1 LDDNPRPTKRQ
12 RYQRSDDTSDE
23 ELLSTDD
30 EGYYI
35 LEYSLEP
42 SGSVYHPMDT
52 TEASTA
58 EADTKV
64 EDWEDLKEL
73 FGRAADQYESACARS
88 MASSTSYFFPLGDD
102 VNEALPL
109 LRGVIHE
116 CHRFLLLY
124 EDPSTLFAEP
134 NSRRS
139 KSPEPVSISPSSQSK
154 ARKKWFVAYRAVV
167 LVLTTAQQMQG
178 VAYRVPR
185 NPGHCPVP
193 LWQLDCAG
201 RIRRSPRRAKRP
213 HNLLARRTRRIRDG

>member
-23 ELLSTDD
+23 ELLSSDD

-88 MASSTSYFFPLGDD
+88 MASFYVLLFPPRRRR
-102 VNEALPL
+102 E
-109 LRGVIHE
+109 RGPAAPAW
-116 CHRFLLLY
+116 CYPRM
-124 EDPSTLFAEP
+124 PSLSATL
-134 NSRRS
+134 RRS
-139 KSPEPVSISPSSQSK
+139 
-154 ARKKWFVAYRAVV
+154 FD
-167 LVLTTAQQMQG
+167 T
-178 VAYRVPR
+178 
-185 NPGHCPVP
+185 
-193 LWQLDCAG
+193 
-201 RIRRSPRRAKRP
+201 IR
-213 HNLLARRTRRIRDG
+213 